1 MDEVE
6 TRRKR
11 LLYQSAH
18 RGTKESDLLLGAF
31 AEAHLGAFTS
41 AQLDR
46 YEALLEENDRDIFDW
61 VSKRS
66 TPPAK
71 AQSDVLTLL
80 LNFRY
85 PGAVSVSA
93 ISDSHHSPPAASTR
107 SPLDTRG
114 PRRLSASVGWCAR
127 WGNPAKALLHVCRD
141 DIAAWRGR
149 SKRCGCSIPTS
160 RC

>member
-1 MDEVE
+1 MARLDARFTGRAAQDSLLRLEPIHGPRNARGMDEPMDEVE

-31 AEAHLGAFTS
+31 AAAHLSTFTP

-46 YEALLEENDRDIFDW
+46 YATLLDENDRDIFDW
-61 VSKRS
+61 ATGAAV
-66 TPPAK
+66 PPDD

-85 PGAVSVSA
+85 PGA
-93 ISDSHHSPPAASTR
+93 I
-107 SPLDTRG
+107 
-114 PRRLSASVGWCAR
+114 
-127 WGNPAKALLHVCRD
+127 
-141 DIAAWRGR
+141 
-149 SKRCGCSIPTS
+149 
-160 RC
+160 